1 MVQDLEKTLTLVLD
15 YRHNRPPPKIKIAKH
30 KKNATGM
37 P

>member
-1 MVQDLEKTLTLVLD
+1 MVQDLGKTLTLVLD
-15 YRHNRPPPKIKIAKH
+15 YRHKKIDKH